1 MSKIFWDRLLQ
12 HLQFTDVEVGRRTA
26 QVQSQN
32 VIEIFPCDRTQI
44 VMSFGVAECF
54 WDLRSS
60 PAKKLWNM
68 TNSASSTLRSL
79 LFPLALSQI
88 FFCTTCR
95 LSRALQ
101 ASRGKSGHGSVEG
114 DWEEYWREIFVWSG
128 AEGMNTT
135 PQPICS
141 NDARP
146 HWYIAYR
153 PMWRLQPR
161 HLHDLGT
168 LSPDWSGCPMPFKVS
183 TMKKAVLHTCS
194 FIISEWR
201 PWPSIGLCKRGP
213 QLVYVAVLRIFCL
226 PSQSQ

>member
-1 MSKIFWDRLLQ
+1 MSKIFWDRRLQ

-26 QVQSQN
+26 QVQSLNVSQN
-32 VIEIFPCDRTQI
+32 F
-44 VMSFGVAECF
+44 F

-60 PAKKLWNM
+60 LAKKLWNM

-79 LFPLALSQI
+79 LSPLALSQI

-114 DWEEYWREIFVWSG
+114 DWEEYWRENFVWSG
-128 AEGMNTT
+128 AEGMNTA
-135 PQPICS
+135 PQQICS

-153 PMWRLQPR
+153 PMWGLQPR
-161 HLHDLGT
+161 HLRGLGT
-168 LSPDWSGCPMPFKVS
+168 LSPDWSVCPMPFKVS
-183 TMKKAVLHTCS
+183 TMKKAVLHTCG

-213 QLVYVAVLRIFCL
+213 QLMYVAVLRIFCL